1 MRLAIYGDVHDNLPA
16 LEAALADMDVHSPDA
31 LICLGDVT
39 AGGAWPREC
48 LQLVAALGCPV
59 VRGNADREA
68 LEAPQPLQVR
78 GLPDEQEIHDIG
90 QWGAAQLTGTERDI
104 LRSFA
109 PTVALD
115 DLLCFH
121 GSPAKDDEV
130 LDAGTNHKRLEEL
143 REEYGKHAVWI
154 GGHTHQPLLRS
165 LDGWRLLNPG
175 SVGLPFQKRGGKYVN
190 LAYAEYLLLDSI
202 SGGWMPT
209 FRRVPYD
216 LATLKKG
223 ILASGIPHAQ
233 WLADEWVPG

>member
-1 MRLAIYGDVHDNLPA
+1 MRLALFGDIHDNLPA
-16 LEAALADMDVHSPDA
+16 LEAALADMDAHSPNA
-31 LICLGDVT
+31 RICLGDVT

-48 LQLVAALGCPV
+48 LQLVATPGCPV

-68 LEAPQPLQVR
+68 LEAPQPLKVR

-130 LDAGTNHKRLEEL
+130 LDTATPLALLEEL
-143 REEYGKHAVWI
+143 RTAHGQHAVWI

-165 LDGWRLLNPG
+165 LDRWRLLNPG

-190 LAYAEYLLLDSI
+190 LAYAEYLLLDRARQD
-202 SGGWMPT
+202 WNVT

-216 LATLKKG
+216 LVALKQG
-223 ILASGIPHAQ
+223 ILASGMPHAQ
-233 WLADEWVPG
+233 WLADEWVEG

>member
-1 MRLAIYGDVHDNLPA
+1 MRLALFGDIHDNLPA
-16 LEAALADMDVHSPDA
+16 LEAALTDMDTQAPDA
-31 LICLGDVT
+31 RICLGDVT
-39 AGGAWPREC
+39 AVGAWPREC
-48 LQLVAALGCPV
+48 LQVVAALGCPV
-59 VRGNADREA
+59 VGGNADREA
-68 LEAPQPLQVR
+68 LEAPQPLKVR

-90 QWGAAQLTGTERDI
+90 QWDAAQLTGTERDI

-115 DLLCFH
+115 ELLCFH

-130 LDAGTNHKRLEEL
+130 LDAGTPHKRLEEL
-143 REEYGKHAVWI
+143 REEYGQHAVWI

-190 LAYAEYLLLDSI
+190 LACAEYLLLDWT
-202 SGGWMPT
+202 GGDWAVT

-216 LATLKKG
+216 LAALKQG
-223 ILASGIPHAQ
+223 ILASGMPHAQ
-233 WLADEWVPG
+233 WLADEWAEG

>member
-1 MRLAIYGDVHDNLPA
+1 MRLALFGDIHDNLPA
-16 LEAALADMDVHSPDA
+16 LEAMLADMDAHAPDA

-59 VRGNADREA
+59 VRGNADRET

-90 QWGAAQLTGTERDI
+90 QWSAAQLTGAERDI

-109 PTVALD
+109 PTVELE

-130 LDAGTNHKRLEEL
+130 LNAATPPERLEEL
-143 REEYGKHAVWI
+143 RAVHGQHAVWI
-154 GGHTHQPLLRS
+154 GGHTHQPLLRT

-190 LAYAEYLLLDSI
+190 LAHAEYLLLDWT
-202 SGGWMPT
+202 GRDWAVT

-216 LATLKKG
+216 LAALKQG
-223 ILASGIPHAQ
+223 ILASGMPHAG

>member
-1 MRLAIYGDVHDNLPA
+1 MRLALFGDIHDNLPA
-16 LEAALADMDVHSPDA
+16 LEAALADMEAHSPDA
-31 LICLGDVT
+31 RICLGDVT

-48 LQLVAALGCPV
+48 LQVVAALGCPV

-68 LEAPQPLQVR
+68 LEAPQPLKVR

-90 QWGAAQLTGTERDI
+90 QWGAAQLTGAERDI

-109 PTVALD
+109 PTVTLD

-130 LDAGTNHKRLEEL
+130 LNAGTPPERLEEL
-143 REEYGKHAVWI
+143 RASHGQHTVWI
-154 GGHTHQPLLRS
+154 GGHTHQPLLRI

-175 SVGLPFQKRGGKYVN
+175 SVNLSFQKRGGKYVN
-190 LAYAEYLLLDSI
+190 LAYAEYLLLDWTD
-202 SGGWMPT
+202 GDWTVT

-216 LATLKKG
+216 LAALKQC
-223 ILASGIPHAQ
+223 ILVSGMPHAQ